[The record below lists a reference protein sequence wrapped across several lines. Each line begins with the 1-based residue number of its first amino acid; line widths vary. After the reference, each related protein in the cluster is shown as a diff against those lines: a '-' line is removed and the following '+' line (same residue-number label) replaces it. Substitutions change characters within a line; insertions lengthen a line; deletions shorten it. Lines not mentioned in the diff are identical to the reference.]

1 MSGRAPSEMR
11 EEGAAALAGP
21 WRQWRLASGRVG
33 GRNHFYS
40 EEDEGGEEYGVV
52 YSTSTSV

>member
-11 EEGAAALAGP
+11 EEGAAALAVATV
-21 WRQWRLASGRVG
+21 ASGRVG